1 MSGTPNELKPAQGAS
16 EPANATFAAAPEP
29 GKATVAAATQAN
41 YRGGT
46 ALRQRFPTIRYLRRG
61 ARRRLPGFAFEYADG
76 GAGADLNIEHNWAAL
91 DAIDLVPRYGVMPS
105 LPPIDVELFGRSYKG
120 PFGVS
125 PMGGPGIVWPGADR
139 MMAQAC
145 QAARV
150 PWVLSTTGGVTIE
163 EAGRLAPDVYWQ
175 QLYRLPHNDHAIG
188 LDLARRAAEAGAH
201 ALVLTMDVPVR
212 TVRPR
217 EVAVGL
223 GSPGFMRRPQAIA
236 QVLTSPGW
244 LRALMQNGQPR
255 FGNLKPYHEKDGA
268 GMDLVKFARREI
280 GGAYTWDE
288 VARFRDA
295 YRGPLVLKGI
305 LHPGDAARAVQL
317 GVDGIWVSN
326 HGGRQL
332 EGLPAAIDALPGV
345 VGAVQAAGGAERTT
359 VLMDSG
365 VRSGTD
371 VVRALA
377 LGARAAFAGKAFLWG
392 LGAIGEDGPRH
403 VIDLLTDE
411 TRASL
416 GQLGAHAP
424 AEAAGIDRRH
434 PGALTLG

>member
-1 MSGTPNELKPAQGAS
+1 MVQAQ
-16 EPANATFAAAPEP
+16 AA
-29 GKATVAAATQAN
+29 

-46 ALRQRFPTIRYLRRG
+46 LLRQRFPTIHYLRRK
-61 ARRRLPGFAFEYADG
+61 ARTRLPRFAFEYADG
-76 GAGADLNIEHNWAAL
+76 GAGADLGIEHNWAAL
-91 DAIDLVPRYGVMPS
+91 DALELVPRYGVMPA
-105 LPPIDVELFGRSYKG
+105 LPPIEIELFGRRYAG

-125 PMGGPGIVWPGADR
+125 PMGGPGIVWPGADAI
-139 MMAQAC
+139 MARAC

-175 QLYRLPHNDHAIG
+175 QLYRLPRNDHAIG
-188 LDLARRAAEAGAH
+188 LDLARRAAEAGAQ

-217 EVAVGL
+217 EVASGL
-223 GSPGFMRRPQAIA
+223 GSPGFMRRPGAIA
-236 QVLTSPGW
+236 QVLGSPGW
-244 LRALMQNGQPR
+244 LRAFLRNGQPR
-255 FGNLKPYHEKDGA
+255 FGNLRPYHERDGA
-268 GMDLVKFARREI
+268 GLDLVTFARREI
-280 GGAYTWDE
+280 SGAYTWDE
-288 VARFRDA
+288 VARFRETW
-295 YRGPLVLKGI
+295 RGTLILKGI
-305 LHPGDAARAVQL
+305 LHPDDARRCVEL

-332 EGLPAAIDALPGV
+332 EGLPPAIEALPRV
-345 VGAVQAAGGAERTT
+345 VGAVDGAGAAGRVS

-392 LGAIGEDGPRH
+392 LGAVGEDGPRH
-403 VIDLLTDE
+403 VLDLLTDE
-411 TRASL
+411 TRAAL
-416 GQLGAHAP
+416 GQLGVP
-424 AEAAGIDRRH
+424 GPTAARAIEVSVRR
-434 PGALTLG
+434 